1 MPPTDPKHSSQSQKR
16 PFLGLQWDCCGRYT
30 RVYRLADA
38 SHYQGR
44 CPGCGKSVRI
54 EVAPGGTE
62 SRFFRVR

>member
-1 MPPTDPKHSSQSQKR
+1 MTSSDRKPEKTGQKR
-16 PFLGLQWDCCGRYT
+16 PFIGLRWECCGRYT
-30 RVYRLADA
+30 RVFRHVDE